1 VSRPVTQHHTVNAD
15 QVGIELDEFLCRLFP
30 FASKRALRQRVRDG
44 SVLVDGAPTMPA
56 RRLGERS
63 VVSVEFDESEL
74 EEAAPVAAQIEMPP
88 ILFEDA
94 HVVVLDKAPFP
105 VPSDPIVQARAE
117 ALTLAGESPF
127 TRLHLPLA
135 QLALKQGFGRLIR
148 NQSDYGVV
156 ALLDTRVHRRGYGQ
170 RLLSGLP
177 PAPRVTRL
185 EEVAAFWQKRLPGL
199 PVVEPPVRLRPLP
212 PAGHAQQ

>member
-1 VSRPVTQHHTVNAD
+1 MTTSVSACPRTSTPSQKLA
-15 QVGIELDEFLCRLFP
+15 
-30 FASKRALRQRVRDG
+30 
-44 SVLVDGAPTMPA
+44 
-56 RRLGERS
+56 
-63 VVSVEFDESEL
+63 
-74 EEAAPVAAQIEMPP
+74 
-88 ILFEDA
+88 
-94 HVVVLDKAPFP
+94 

-127 TRLHLPLA
+127 IRLHLPLA

-185 EEVAAFWQKRLPGL
+185 EEVAAFWQKRLPV
-199 PVVEPPVRLRPLP
+199 PPVVVEPLVRLRPLEQHEAIP
-212 PAGHAQQ
+212 L